1 MSAHSP
7 LPLADRLRPTRLDDV
22 IGNPQARAQLR
33 KWAEGWASAGGPPAP
48 RAAVLSGPPGVGKT
62 SAALALAHDFGWSV
76 VEMNASDA
84 RNERAIE
91 QVAGRASITHSLM
104 ESASGSGP
112 PRALILLDEADSLSG
127 RAVEAARSAPAPPTL
142 KEFLRARYGTVEALN
157 AGWGLAPK
165 GKPAPFESWDSV
177 PRSPGNHAWARLPA
191 ARKDLDDWKGSG
203 RSRDLSDRGGLG
215 AIARL
220 VRATRQPLVLT
231 VNDDRVL
238 SRYSA
243 VFRTSV
249 ARVRFYPIRD
259 RELAAQLSAIAQRER
274 IDLATG
280 AIDAI
285 VRRSGGDV
293 RAALNDLDAIAP
305 LPPGPLQL
313 SVLGTRDRTA
323 EFAAFTEHVL
333 SAARYFRSVE
343 VQDRLDATP
352 DDLFPWIEENVP
364 HFAPDAAHRSVGFDR
379 LAAAE
384 LSLARAR
391 RFRVWGQWSYASE
404 LMTGGVGV
412 ALRDAPIPAVGRAQF
427 PRFLAE
433 MGGSRVARGLRDGIA
448 RKAGARL
455 HLSRAKVRESVLP
468 FLDQW
473 FASLSGRTRG
483 RDSDPTAQRVV
494 RELELTPEE
503 VAYLLR
509 AEPDSAAVAALLGTE
524 PEGGGDRRS
533 GETPVPAASGPPSD
547 PDATPASADSAGG
560 SRRVQRQLSDFGGR

>member
-1 MSAHSP
+1 MSP
-7 LPLADRLRPTRLDDV
+7 GPQLPLAERLRPTRLDDV

-33 KWAEGWASAGGPPAP
+33 KWAEGWTGPGGPPAS
-48 RAAVLSGPPGVGKT
+48 RAALLSGPPGVGKT
-62 SAALALAHDFGWSV
+62 SAALALAADFGWSV

-91 QVAGRASITHSLM
+91 QVAGRASITHSLI
-104 ESASGSGP
+104 ETAPGAGP
-112 PRALILLDEADSLSG
+112 RRALILLDEADSLSG
-127 RAVEAARSAPAPPTL
+127 RAVETARSAPAPPSL
-142 KEFLRARYGTVEALN
+142 KEFLRARYGNVEALN
-157 AGWGLAPK
+157 AGWGLVPK
-165 GKPAPFESWDSV
+165 GKPAPFEGWDAV

-191 ARKDLDDWKGSG
+191 ARKDLEDWRGSG

-243 VFRTSV
+243 VFRTAV
-249 ARVRFYPIRD
+249 ARVRFYPVRD
-259 RELAAQLSAIAQRER
+259 RELSTQLTSISQREHLDLAPGAIA
-274 IDLATG
+274 
-280 AIDAI
+280 AI

-293 RAALNDLDAIAP
+293 RAALNDLDAISP

-323 EFAAFTEHVL
+323 EFAAFTEQAL

-343 VQDRLDATP
+343 VQDQLDATP

-364 HFAPDAAHRSVGFDR
+364 HFAPDGAHRSAGFDR

-404 LMTGGVGV
+404 LMTGGVGL
-412 ALRDAPIPAVGRAQF
+412 ALRDGPIPPVGRAQF

-468 FLDQW
+468 FLDQM
-473 FASLSGRTRG
+473 FVAKSATAHRRG
-483 RDSDPTAQRVV
+483 PDPTAARVV
-494 RELELTPEE
+494 RELELTAEE

-509 AEPDSAAVAALLGTE
+509 TAPDSPAVTALFESEAEPPEVPVRHEESPHGSADGDADASAAE
-524 PEGGGDRRS
+524 PA
-533 GETPVPAASGPPSD
+533 PGP
-547 PDATPASADSAGG
+547 
-560 SRRVQRQLSDFGGR
+560 RRVQRHLSDFGGR